1 MEYYFLIRFFLAF
14 DSLSLLAELPRDV
27 KDEDIMEKFGQF
39 GEIQSIR
46 WGGRGA
52 NLFVQF
58 VREDSCVRACQEADR
73 VLLGK
78 RIIIDRAKL

>member
-1 MEYYFLIRFFLAF
+1 LVSIFSHIVNL
-14 DSLSLLAELPRDV
+14 LLAELPRDV
-27 KDEDIMEKFGQF
+27 KDEDVMQKFAQY

-58 VREDSCVRACQEADR
+58 VREDACVRAFHEADR